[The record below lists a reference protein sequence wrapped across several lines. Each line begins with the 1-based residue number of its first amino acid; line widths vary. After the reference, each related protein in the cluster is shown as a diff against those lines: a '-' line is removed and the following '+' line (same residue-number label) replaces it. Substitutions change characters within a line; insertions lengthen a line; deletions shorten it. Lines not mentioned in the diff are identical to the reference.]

1 MARKLHRRYIL
12 SWDAD
17 FADHRVC
24 NMIRKHRRPREQCP
38 LHSYATTQIAH
49 RVSLNWRQTKIKED
63 KRIVGQPWKHILMD
77 TPHQSLH
84 FLVMIARHSRDED
97 VLVWRNAFGWSRYC
111 LLIVRWNVDAGRQ
124 NLAKSLPGRRGE
136 RPRAVGINE
145 CACCIQWEK
154 IKHNND

>member
-1 MARKLHRRYIL
+1 MCRPFFLNGVYERSKDVTSTQQQRPESPTVTLTWYASKCMARKLHRRYIL

-38 LHSYATTQIAH
+38 LHSYATTQTAH

-97 VLVWRNAFGWSRYC
+97 VLVWRNAFG
-111 LLIVRWNVDAGRQ
+111 
-124 NLAKSLPGRRGE
+124 
-136 RPRAVGINE
+136 
-145 CACCIQWEK
+145 
-154 IKHNND
+154 